1 MKEEGNRKYK
11 IEILMIEEGAL
22 KDYDNFDLTDVHY
35 DLKYI
40 CRVVDSDSIIAVKG
54 TYKQGSV

>member
-1 MKEEGNRKYK
+1 
-11 IEILMIEEGAL
+11 MIEEGAL